1 MDAQYQEQL
10 AKLLKFETSVG
21 TEGDLITLDEYIS
34 RCPPEQKT
42 IYYLIAP
49 DRKSAFAS
57 PYYETFKKHNKEVLF
72 MYNSIDDF
80 VMSNLRNYSGKA
92 LKSAEDSSVK
102 LEEELSEDE
111 KNKLKA
117 AEEGEEK
124 EGEEGK
130 NKTPKTKG
138 LDEAETQQF
147 CDWLKVT
154 LGSRVRA
161 VKVKLTSFPI
171 YERRISNII
180 GIIGVYVCAPT
191 GHSPLVGVSR
201 HHH

>member
-21 TEGDLITLDEYIS
+21 VEGDLITLDEYIS

-102 LEEELSEDE
+102 LEEELSEEE
-111 KNKLKA
+111 KKKLQ
-117 AEEGEEK
+117 EQEGEAGEK
-124 EGEEGK
+124 EGEEGSK
-130 NKTPKTKG
+130 KAGKAKG
-138 LDEAETQQF
+138 LDEAETQKF

-161 VKVKLTSFPI
+161 VKVIKF
-171 YERRISNII
+171 E
-180 GIIGVYVCAPT
+180 A
-191 GHSPLVGVSR
+191 HSIAR
-201 HHH
+201 